1 MISKA
6 QELAKEN
13 GWFLASQ
20 FETDANAL
28 IHRNTTAREILS
40 DFAGAG
46 KALDYWVTGY
56 GTGGT
61 VTGVAE
67 VLRRE
72 SPHTKIV
79 LSEPDVAALIA
90 SGVPQVRVVCCPC
103 LLASF
108 CFSSCSLP
116 QLSEDNAKFYID
128 NSNYCDNSSCITI
141 TRLY

>member
-40 DFAGAG
+40 DFGGAG

-103 LLASF
+103 LLACLLLFASLLVL
-108 CFSSCSLP
+108 CHSSC
-116 QLSEDNAKFYID
+116 
-128 NSNYCDNSSCITI
+128 CITI